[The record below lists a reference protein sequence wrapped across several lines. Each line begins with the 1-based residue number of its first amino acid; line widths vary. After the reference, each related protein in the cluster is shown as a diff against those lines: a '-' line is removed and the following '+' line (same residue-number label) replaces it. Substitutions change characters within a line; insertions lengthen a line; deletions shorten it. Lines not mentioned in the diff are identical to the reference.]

1 METVVIVIH
10 LMVIIALVAVVL
22 LQKSEGGALGVGGS
36 NQFMTTR
43 GQGNVLTRTTT
54 ILAAIFFA
62 TSLAMSVLSRLQ
74 APPSSILD
82 QVPPAAQTNA
92 PATPPVAGAPAA
104 PATGA
109 GSGTGSG
116 QGILDELNRFTQGAG
131 GAANPSTTAPGT
143 STAPIVPPAAQPAN
157 PAAPPA
163 GTTTPLQVPTT
174 Q

>member
-10 LMVIIALVAVVL
+10 LMVIIALVALVL

-43 GQGNVLTRTTT
+43 GQGNVLTRATS
-54 ILAAIFFA
+54 ILAAIFFV
-62 TSLAMSVLSRLQ
+62 TSLAMSVITRLQ

-92 PATPPVAGAPAA
+92 PATAPVAGAPAA
-104 PATGA
+104 GTPAPGA
-109 GSGTGSG
+109 GTGSG

-131 GAANPSTTAPGT
+131 GAANPSTTAPAT
-143 STAPIVPPAAQPAN
+143 STAPAAVP

-163 GTTTPLQVPTT
+163 NPAPPAGQTTPQVPTT